1 MKRPRGYC
9 AVYVEGS
16 LALTAHQQ
24 VVASLGL
31 RAGETFG
38 SEQLAA
44 AIVAAQEQEALRWAL
59 RRLSPRDRTE
69 QELRRGLT
77 RQGFPQPVIATVL
90 DRLRDKGL
98 IDDRRYAR
106 EYMRIQS
113 ARRGVGPAA
122 LRAKLV
128 QLGVA
133 SSVIDEALAL
143 EMPEDRQRDIAEM
156 VARKRIPRL
165 RQAAPEDRRA
175 RLYAAVI
182 RRGFD
187 DEVAAHVVD
196 KLLADE

>member
-1 MKRPRGYC
+1 MEVDKTRHKITQVEPVKRPRGYC
-9 AVYVEGS
+9 AVYVDGS

-113 ARRGVGPAA
+113 ARRRFGTAA
-122 LRAKLV
+122 QRAKNL
-128 QLGVA
+128 QLGFD
-133 SSVIDEALAL
+133 SKVIDKEIELD
-143 EMPEDRQRDIAEM
+143 MP
-156 VARKRIPRL
+156 
-165 RQAAPEDRRA
+165 
-175 RLYAAVI
+175 
-182 RRGFD
+182 
-187 DEVAAHVVD
+187 
-196 KLLADE
+196 